1 MVSGLAS
8 ILRGHAG
15 ALACTQYVL
24 LECYTDQV
32 LLTVTSTGVGDGM
45 RVMR

>member
-15 ALACTQYVL
+15 GIGIHPVGIVGVL
-24 LECYTDQV
+24 HR
-32 LLTVTSTGVGDGM
+32 SGFS
-45 RVMR
+45 